1 MNGGLFPPLEPYEQ
15 GPLGVAD
22 GHVLHFELCGNRAG
36 APVVFLHGG
45 PGSSTNPGHRRF
57 FDPSFYRIVLFD
69 QRGCGRSSPRGA
81 TAHNTTAHLIADIER
96 LREHLGVS
104 RWMLFG
110 GSWGSTLA
118 LAYAQAHPARV
129 SGMVL
134 RGLFLATRE
143 EVDWFVEGLRRFVP
157 EAWAAFAAC
166 APAVGAGELLRHYVG
181 QVLGPDRA
189 AALGAARRWTA
200 YESALMAVGEAAAA
214 ASSPADDDAVLDR
227 VRVHLHYL
235 AGDCFLQP
243 GQLLRAVPSL
253 AQSPAIL
260 VQGRRDLVCPPATA
274 YTLQQAWPS
283 ARLRMVEEGGH
294 SAAHPAMAAALVR
307 ATEDMKTL
315 LGQTPG

>member
-1 MNGGLFPPLEPYEQ
+1 MSGGLFPAIEPFEQ
-15 GPLGVAD
+15 GRLAVAD
-22 GHVLHFELCGNRAG
+22 GHELHFELCGNRAG

-57 FDPSFYRIVLFD
+57 FDPAFYRVVLFD
-69 QRGCGRSSPRGA
+69 QRGCGRSAPRGA
-81 TAHNTTAHLIADIER
+81 IAHNTTAHLIADIER
-96 LREHLGVS
+96 LREHLGVA

-118 LAYAQAHPARV
+118 LAYAQAHPTRV
-129 SGMVL
+129 CGAVL
-134 RGLFLATRE
+134 RGLFLATRA
-143 EVDWFVEGLRRFVP
+143 EVDWFLEGLRRFVP
-157 EAWAAFAAC
+157 EAWAAFAAG
-166 APAVGAGELLRHYVG
+166 APGAAGEMLRHYA
-181 QVLGPDRA
+181 QRVLGTDRA
-189 AALGAARRWTA
+189 PALDAARRWAA
-200 YESALMAVGEAAAA
+200 YENALMAVGEAPSAPSA
-214 ASSPADDDAVLDR
+214 PVDDDAVLDR

-243 GQLLRAVPSL
+243 GQLLRGLPAL
-253 AQSPAIL
+253 AHIPAIL

-274 YTLQQAWPS
+274 YTVQQAWPS

-307 ATEDMKTL
+307 ATEDMKAL